1 MIGINGSHR
10 APQERSPVNQNDEDS
25 ASQATVAAYSGM
37 IDMKPADPIVGML
50 ISQLM
55 VTNQA

>member
-1 MIGINGSHR
+1 M
-10 APQERSPVNQNDEDS
+10 NQNDEDS

-55 VTNQA
+55 VANQA

>member
-1 MIGINGSHR
+1 MAR
-10 APQERSPVNQNDEDS
+10 ARQLS
-25 ASQATVAAYSGM
+25 TAYSGM

-55 VTNQA
+55 VANQA